1 MSYKTETQNVSA
13 QQLNSNFV
21 RKLEEGRVKE
31 ASVEGSAFIRSK
43 LRQESFAR
51 EILTPV
57 MLQDDEIDRDEL
69 TDLPKKIVEME
80 PDSTAT
86 FVPFKGTGKR
96 TWFKGPRYA
105 VYFGKTE
112 SQRFTKSKFELMTYQ
127 NDIRKILSDNSV
139 KDMADQED
147 TRFISTIVASA
158 VQAGNVFACNASGS
172 QSFGSLGSF
181 TSTSLSAGGIGL
193 TAAAI
198 SGLIKKM
205 VAQKIP
211 VGKML
216 MAKETYYD
224 VLKLTAATVGGDVAS
239 RHYDMGAE
247 DEEKLWGVP
256 VVTTIK
262 NDIVPPG
269 VIFLFAPEN
278 YLGNFYLLQDA
289 TLFIKQEADI
299 IEFWSY
305 AAPGIGIGNIKG
317 CAMLTLLA

>member
-1 MSYKTETQNVSA
+1 MSYKTETQQVSA

-57 MLQDDEIDRDEL
+57 MLQDDEIDRDEY
-69 TDLPKKIVEME
+69 TDLPKKIVEKE

-96 TWFKGPRYA
+96 TWFKGPRYS

-147 TRFISTIVASA
+147 TRFLETVDA
-158 VQAGNVFACNASGS
+158 AC
-172 QSFGSLGSF
+172 
-181 TSTSLSAGGIGL
+181 
-193 TAAAI
+193 TAASSAYDAAADTNALGGYGAVNATHI
-198 SGLIKKM
+198 ASLIKKM
-205 VAQKIP
+205 VAKKIP
-211 VGKML
+211 VGKLL
-216 MAKETYYD
+216 MAKEVYYD

-239 RHYDMGAE
+239 RHYDNGVE
-247 DEEKLWGVP
+247 EEEKLWGIP

-262 NDIVPPG
+262 NDILSVKKLY
-269 VIFLFAPEN
+269 LFAPEN

-305 AAPGIGIGNIKG
+305 AAPGIGIGNVNG
-317 CAMLTLLA
+317 CSSLQILA